1 MKKSE
6 VPQDDGR
13 VFEKGSRE
21 LYYALDEQGEYT
33 TALSTGWVVK
43 NEIQDQTMVVLQER
57 IDHAYEELRAARVSP
72 IVYFMELKRM
82 DWQIL
87 SDYTGI
93 WKWRIKRHAK
103 PAVFAKLS
111 DRVIR
116 KYAEAFDIG
125 VDDLKKY
132 SGEECK

>member
-6 VPQDDGR
+6 VPQDNGR

-21 LYYALDEQGEYT
+21 LYYALDENGEYT
-33 TALSTGWVVK
+33 TALSTGWEVK
-43 NEIQDQTMVVLQER
+43 NLVQDQTMLELQDR
-57 IDHAYEELRAARVSP
+57 IDRARNDLKTGLASP
-72 IVYFMELKRM
+72 IVYFMELHRM

-93 WKWRIKRHAK
+93 WKWQIKRHAK
-103 PAVFAKLS
+103 PKVFAKLN
-111 DRVIR
+111 DRILS

-125 VDDLKKY
+125 IDELRKY
-132 SGEECK
+132 SGV